1 MDVRDA
7 VETDAD
13 RLAALANAPT
23 AAMRRLVRDRT
34 VRVATDDLGSDPNAD
49 TPSEADP
56 IHGFVGFDVRDGV
69 VHITR
74 LDGTET
80 AIERLLEE
88 PLGFAATEG
97 LPAEILLVESEADIA
112 AIVEGAG
119 FERLGYGPRFD
130 GERTELYRLEET
142 AED

>member
-13 RLAALANAPT
+13 KLAALADAPT
-23 AAMRRLVRDRT
+23 AAMRRLIRERT
-34 VRVATDDLGSDPNAD
+34 VRVATDDLGADPNVDA
-49 TPSEADP
+49 PSASEP

-69 VHITR
+69 VHVTR

-80 AIERLLEE
+80 AVERLLEE
-88 PLGFAATEG
+88 PLGFAATESF
-97 LPAEILLVESEADIA
+97 PVEILLVESEANLADT
-112 AIVEGAG
+112 VEQAG

-130 GERTELYRLEET
+130 GEQTVLYRLDET
-142 AED
+142 AE